1 MFKQILSVLLVCS
14 LVFSLTGCK
23 KDDKKDSG
31 AASDAPDI
39 VVVNE
44 ANGGNESTDSS
55 TEKDALDFIGDM
67 NVEREIFDVKLTIPK
82 DYVEG
87 ETQESL
93 DAKAKDAG
101 WKSATLN
108 ADGSVTY
115 EMSKKQHKVMMD
127 ELAENINTELN
138 NMCGSEDYPNYVS
151 ITVSDNFT
159 NFKVVSKSSELGITE
174 SISVL
179 GFYMFGGM
187 YNVFNGT
194 TVDNIHIDFV
204 NEATGEVFNSADSKD
219 MADN

>member
-1 MFKQILSVLLVCS
+1 MFKRFLSSLLVCS
-14 LVFSLTGCK
+14 LVFSLIGCK
-23 KDDKKDSG
+23 KDDRKDSG
-31 AASDAPDI
+31 SASAAPDI

-44 ANGGNESTDSS
+44 TNGNNATADSS
-55 TEKDALDFIGDM
+55 TEKDALDLIGDM

-93 DAKAKDAG
+93 DAKAKEAG

-115 EMSKKQHKVMMD
+115 EMSKKQHKIMMD

-151 ITVSDNFT
+151 ITASDNFT
-159 NFKVVSKSSELGITE
+159 NFKVVSKSSELGLTE

>member
-1 MFKQILSVLLVCS
+1 MFKRILSCLLVCS
-14 LVFSLTGCK
+14 LVFSLTGCQK
-23 KDDKKDSG
+23 NDKKDSG
-31 AASDAPDI
+31 SASAAPDI

-44 ANGGNESTDSS
+44 ANGGNEDTDSS

-93 DAKAKDAG
+93 DAKAKEAG

-115 EMSKKQHKVMMD
+115 EMTKKQHKVMMD
-127 ELAENINTELN
+127 ELVENINTELN

-151 ITVSDNFT
+151 ITASDNFT
-159 NFKVVSKSSELGITE
+159 NFTVVSKSSELGLTE

>member
-1 MFKQILSVLLVCS
+1 
-14 LVFSLTGCK
+14 
-23 KDDKKDSG
+23 
-31 AASDAPDI
+31 
-39 VVVNE
+39 
-44 ANGGNESTDSS
+44 
-55 TEKDALDFIGDM
+55 
-67 NVEREIFDVKLTIPK
+67 
-82 DYVEG
+82 
-87 ETQESL
+87 
-93 DAKAKDAG
+93 
-101 WKSATLN
+101 
-108 ADGSVTY
+108 
-115 EMSKKQHKVMMD
+115 MMD

-151 ITVSDNFT
+151 ITASDNFT
-159 NFKVVSKSSELGITE
+159 NFKVVSKSSELGLTE

>member
-1 MFKQILSVLLVCS
+1 MFKRFLSGLLVCS

-31 AASDAPDI
+31 SASAAPDI

-44 ANGGNESTDSS
+44 TNGNNATADSS
-55 TEKDALDFIGDM
+55 TEKDALDLIGDM

-127 ELAENINTELN
+127 ELADNINTQLN
-138 NMCGSEDYPNYVS
+138 DMCGSDDYPNYVS
-151 ITVSDNFT
+151 ITASDNFT
-159 NFKVVSKSSELGITE
+159 NFKVVSKSSELGLTE

-204 NEATGEVFNSADSKD
+204 NEATGEIFNSADSKN

>member
-1 MFKQILSVLLVCS
+1 MFKRILSCLLVCS
-14 LVFSLTGCK
+14 LVFSLTGCQK
-23 KDDKKDSG
+23 NDKKDSG
-31 AASDAPDI
+31 SASAAPDI

-44 ANGGNESTDSS
+44 ANGVNEATDSS

-93 DAKAKDAG
+93 DAKAKEAG

-115 EMSKKQHKVMMD
+115 EMTKKQHKVMMD

-151 ITVSDNFT
+151 ITASDNFT
-159 NFKVVSKSSELGITE
+159 NFTVVSKSSELGLTE

>member
-1 MFKQILSVLLVCS
+1 
-14 LVFSLTGCK
+14 
-23 KDDKKDSG
+23 
-31 AASDAPDI
+31 
-39 VVVNE
+39 
-44 ANGGNESTDSS
+44 
-55 TEKDALDFIGDM
+55 M
-67 NVEREIFDVKLTIPK
+67 NVEREIFDVKLAIPK

-93 DAKAKDAG
+93 DAKAKEAG

-115 EMSKKQHKVMMD
+115 EMTKKQHKVMMD

-151 ITVSDNFT
+151 ITASDNFT

>member
-1 MFKQILSVLLVCS
+1 MFKRIISCLLVCS

-23 KDDKKDSG
+23 KNDKKDSG
-31 AASDAPDI
+31 SASATPDI

-44 ANGGNESTDSS
+44 ANGGNEATDSS

-93 DAKAKDAG
+93 DAKAKEAG

-115 EMSKKQHKVMMD
+115 EMTKKQHKVMMD

-151 ITVSDNFT
+151 ITASDNFT
-159 NFKVVSKSSELGITE
+159 NFKVVSKSSELGLTE

>member
-1 MFKQILSVLLVCS
+1 MFKRILSCLLVCS
-14 LVFSLTGCK
+14 LVFSLTGCQK
-23 KDDKKDSG
+23 NDKKDSG
-31 AASDAPDI
+31 SASAAPDI

-44 ANGGNESTDSS
+44 ANGGNEATDSS

-93 DAKAKDAG
+93 DAKAKEAG

-108 ADGSVTY
+108 DDGSVTY
-115 EMSKKQHKVMMD
+115 EMTKKQHKVMMD

-151 ITVSDNFT
+151 ITASDNFT
-159 NFKVVSKSSELGITE
+159 NFTVVSKSSELGLTE

-204 NEATGEVFNSADSKD
+204 NEATGEVFNSSDSKD